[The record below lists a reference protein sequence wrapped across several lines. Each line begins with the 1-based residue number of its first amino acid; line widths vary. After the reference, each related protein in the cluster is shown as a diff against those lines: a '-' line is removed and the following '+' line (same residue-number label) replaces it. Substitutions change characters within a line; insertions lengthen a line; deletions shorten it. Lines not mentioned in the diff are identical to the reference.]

1 MVSRLPIGYNPP
13 LSSRPQAPKSETNA
27 AMVAVL
33 LTIHILVCVA
43 MIGVILLQRSEGG
56 GLGLGT
62 GGGVGGLMTGRGAAN
77 ALTRTTVIFA
87 AIFISTSIALALV
100 AKQRGPNVLAP
111 ANTGTTLPTTTL
123 PGPATG
129 TKLLPGAPPPPATDS
144 APPAQPQP
152 SATPVPATPAPAPAS
167 GAQPAPQPATPPGNG
182 N

>member
-1 MVSRLPIGYNPP
+1 
-13 LSSRPQAPKSETNA
+13 
-27 AMVAVL
+27 MVAVL
-33 LTIHILVCVA
+33 LTIHILVCIA

-100 AKQRGPNVLAP
+100 AKQRGPNPLAP

-129 TKLLPGAPPPPATDS
+129 TKLLPGAQPPAGDS
-144 APPAQPQP
+144 QPAAPAQPSP
-152 SATPVPATPAPAPAS
+152 TPVPATPAPAPAS
-167 GAQPAPQPATPPGNG
+167 GAQPAPQPATPPGDG

>member
-1 MVSRLPIGYNPP
+1 ML
-13 LSSRPQAPKSETNA
+13 
-27 AMVAVL
+27 AVL

-100 AKQRGPNVLAP
+100 AKRRDNPLAP
-111 ANTGTTLPTTTL
+111 GNPSTTLPASPSTTL
-123 PGPATG
+123 LPA
-129 TKLLPGAPPPPATDS
+129 APPPAAESES
-144 APPAQPQP
+144 ANP
-152 SATPVPATPAPAPAS
+152 SATPVPATPAPSAPAAPAPAS
-167 GAQPAPQPATPPGNG
+167 PSPAAPAPQPADPTGGGN
-182 N
+182 